1 MQEKDFLPKQVW
13 FKRSFKIKI
22 LIFTDIEAGTI
33 ISFYNGL
40 KVKSDS
46 DWERPTPYK
55 MFLEDNYDI
64 DIPDSMTC
72 LSNYNATLG
81 HKVMM
86 TYILLQL
93 YKCDD
98 NEQVKVMVILD
109 FSNVLLRCVIASS
122 QTVKQ
127 MSSII
132 PDLD

>member
-1 MQEKDFLPKQVW
+1 MQEKDFLPKQVGYDI
-13 FKRSFKIKI
+13 KPSKMKI
-22 LIFTDIEAGTI
+22 LMFTDIEAGTI

-46 DWERPTPYK
+46 EWERPTPYK

-86 TYILLQL
+86 SSILLKKL
-93 YKCDD
+93 
-98 NEQVKVMVILD
+98 
-109 FSNVLLRCVIASS
+109 
-122 QTVKQ
+122 Q
-127 MSSII
+127 MYIYM
-132 PDLD
+132 

>member
-1 MQEKDFLPKQVW
+1 
-13 FKRSFKIKI
+13 
-22 LIFTDIEAGTI
+22 
-33 ISFYNGL
+33 
-40 KVKSDS
+40 
-46 DWERPTPYK
+46 

-98 NEQVKVMVILD
+98 NKQVKGIWGAHQANQGHCD
-109 FSNVLLRCVIASS
+109 NAIASH
-122 QTVKQ
+122 
-127 MSSII
+127 
-132 PDLD
+132 

>member
-1 MQEKDFLPKQVW
+1 MQEKDFLPKQVGYDI
-13 FKRSFKIKI
+13 RPSEMKI
-22 LIFTDIEAGTI
+22 LMFTDIEAGTI

-46 DWERPTPYK
+46 EWERPTPYK

-86 TYILLQL
+86 
-93 YKCDD
+93 
-98 NEQVKVMVILD
+98 
-109 FSNVLLRCVIASS
+109 
-122 QTVKQ
+122 
-127 MSSII
+127 SSI
-132 PDLD
+132 LFKKLQMYLYM

>member
-1 MQEKDFLPKQVW
+1 MIRP
-13 FKRSFKIKI
+13 FKMKI
-22 LIFTDIEAGTI
+22 LMFIDIEAGTI

-46 DWERPTPYK
+46 EWERPTPYK

-86 TYILLQL
+86 SSILLKKL
-93 YKCDD
+93 
-98 NEQVKVMVILD
+98 
-109 FSNVLLRCVIASS
+109 
-122 QTVKQ
+122 Q
-127 MSSII
+127 MYIYM
-132 PDLD
+132 

>member
-1 MQEKDFLPKQVW
+1 MQEKDFLPKQVGYDKA
-13 FKRSFKIKI
+13 FKMKI
-22 LIFTDIEAGTI
+22 LMFIDIEAGTI

-46 DWERPTPYK
+46 EWERPTPYK

-86 TYILLQL
+86 SSILLKKL
-93 YKCDD
+93 
-98 NEQVKVMVILD
+98 
-109 FSNVLLRCVIASS
+109 
-122 QTVKQ
+122 Q
-127 MSSII
+127 MYIYM
-132 PDLD
+132 